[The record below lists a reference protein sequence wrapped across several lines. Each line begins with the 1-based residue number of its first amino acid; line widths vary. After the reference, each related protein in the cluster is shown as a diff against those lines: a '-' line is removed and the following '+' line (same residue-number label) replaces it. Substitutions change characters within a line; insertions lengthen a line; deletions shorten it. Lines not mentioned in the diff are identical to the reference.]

1 MKRIL
6 LAAGLAIAMH
16 GFFLGIDPAWL
27 KKMPVHKPGTRVVT
41 MTLTYR
47 QPERPKPVPVAK
59 SPEIPKRKPPTVI
72 EKKRKEP
79 VHEPEKTKKVP
90 LPLTPAKKPRPQ
102 KKVVVLKQEPSE
114 LPMSTPVQPPKPDL
128 TDITGASSVDSHDL
142 REDVIEEK
150 AAGPEKQAKPSPNV
164 QVAHVMREAKPLY
177 QKNPPPEYPRLA
189 RRRGYEGTVVLEV
202 LVDEEGKV
210 EDMRLFSSSKHDIL
224 DRAAMASVKEWL
236 FQPGMRGDKPA
247 EMWVRVPIRFQ
258 LK

>member
-27 KKMPVHKPGTRVVT
+27 KKMPVHKPEIRVVT
-41 MTLTYR
+41 MSLTYR
-47 QPERPKPVPVAK
+47 QPERPKPVPVME
-59 SPEIPKRKPPTVI
+59 SPEIPERKTPAVI
-72 EKKRKEP
+72 EKKMKEP
-79 VHEPEKTKKVP
+79 VPKPEKTKKVP
-90 LPLTPAKKPRPQ
+90 LPLTPVKKPRPH
-102 KKVVVLKQEPSE
+102 KKMVVLKQEPSE
-114 LPMSTPVQPPKPDL
+114 LPMSEPVQPPKPDL
-128 TDITGASSVDSHDL
+128 KDITGDSPVDSLDFK
-142 REDVIEEK
+142 ENVIEEK
-150 AAGPEKQAKPSPNV
+150 AAGPEEQAKPSPPV
-164 QVAHVMREAKPLY
+164 QVAYVMREAKPLY

-210 EDMRLFSSSKHDIL
+210 EDMRLFSSSKHEIL
-224 DRAAMASVKEWL
+224 DEAAMASVKEWL
-236 FQPGMRGDKPA
+236 FQPGMRGDKPV